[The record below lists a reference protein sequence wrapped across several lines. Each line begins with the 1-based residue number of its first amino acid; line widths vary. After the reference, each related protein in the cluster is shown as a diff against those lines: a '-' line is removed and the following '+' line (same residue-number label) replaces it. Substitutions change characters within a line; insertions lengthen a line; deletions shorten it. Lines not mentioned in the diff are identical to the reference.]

1 MSSLFGAGRV
11 GMIHATITIDD
22 GRSVQ
27 LASYLDAP
35 IEEAAHDAEYR
46 WIKALRHA
54 NVDGSAF
61 RDRFMF
67 RSDSLW
73 WFTEIYLHKQ
83 QAILDLHRVIL
94 AIEALIDRERP
105 RTIDVSEGSMIV
117 RELVPQL
124 AARHNLAS
132 NTRRIPSREW
142 NSRLAR
148 IEWRARMLAL
158 AARASRLKAG
168 SERPSAHPAIAAF
181 VHRAFWQA
189 GRDDGSAESYIG
201 PVLTA
206 LERKAGPGHI
216 AYIGIGPSSN
226 FRVRRWWHP
235 LAPITGGPSVT
246 PIERFAP
253 WTALRESHGVW
264 KARRRHFD
272 VMSASDDLRAAST
285 IAGVDCWSIVREQLA
300 GISWLQWPWSARA
313 MDEAGAALSA
323 LQPRTALTYAEAGGW
338 GRALILEARRRGIPS
353 VGLQHGF
360 IYHRWLNYLHE
371 HDEMQPGPAG
381 DAGFPAPTLTLV
393 FDDYAAR
400 HLQTHGRFPPHALR
414 VTGSPKLDALTANLA
429 ALTPEAVAATRRE
442 VGATEQDAIVLLTT
456 KETQARHV
464 LPALAAAVASIPD
477 ARLVIKPHPGESET
491 AYDEAIRAH
500 GRAHVVA
507 ATMPLAPLLATARA
521 VVTVNSTVALDAA
534 VLGIPALVIGLPNNL
549 SPFVDAGALA
559 GARVAT
565 EIGQQLQRILYDEG
579 FRSQLERAREA
590 FLDRYAMRSTG
601 VAAVRS
607 AEAILEL
614 ART

>member
-1 MSSLFGAGRV
+1 
-11 GMIHATITIDD
+11 MIHGNITVD
-22 GRSVQ
+22 GGRTVE
-27 LASYLDAP
+27 LASYLDATT
-35 IEEAAHDAEYR
+35 EEAAHDAEYR

-54 NVDGSAF
+54 RVDGESF
-61 RDRFMF
+61 RDRFTF
-67 RSDSLW
+67 RGDSLW
-73 WFTEIYLHKQ
+73 WFTEVYLHKQ

-94 AIEALIDRERP
+94 ATRALIDRERP
-105 RTIDVSEGSMIV
+105 RAIDVSEGSLIV

-124 AARHNLAS
+124 AAHRKLAS
-132 NTRRIPSREW
+132 HTPRIAPREW
-142 NSRLAR
+142 SSRLAR
-148 IEWRARMLAL
+148 IDWRARMLAL

-168 SERPSAHPAIAAF
+168 SEPPSARPSIAAF

-201 PVLTA
+201 PVLTV
-206 LERKAGPGHI
+206 LERQAAPGEI
-216 AYIGIGPSSN
+216 RYVGIGPSSN

-235 LAPITGGPSVT
+235 LAPNTGGPSVT
-246 PIERFAP
+246 PIERLAP
-253 WTALRESHGVW
+253 WAALRESHGVW

-272 VMSASDDLRAAST
+272 VMSGSDDLRDAAT
-285 IAGVDCWSIVREQLA
+285 IAGVDCWPIVREQLA
-300 GISWLQWPWSARA
+300 GVSWLQWPWSARA
-313 MDEAGAALSA
+313 MDEARAALSA
-323 LQPRTALTYAEAGGW
+323 LQPRTAVTYAEAGGW
-338 GRALILEARRRGIPS
+338 GRALVLEARRRGIS
-353 VGLQHGF
+353 SIGLQHGF

-371 HDEMQPGPAG
+371 QDEMDAG
-381 DAGFPAPTLTLV
+381 QGTDAGFPAPTLTLV

-400 HLQTHGRFPPHALR
+400 HLQTHGRFPPRAVR

-429 ALTPEAVAATRRE
+429 GLAPEAVSATRRH
-442 VGATEQDAIVLLTT
+442 VGATDQEAIVLLTT
-456 KETQARHV
+456 KETQVRSV
-464 LPALAAAVASIPD
+464 LPALAAAVASIPGV
-477 ARLVIKPHPGESET
+477 RLVIKPHPGESEA
-491 AYDEAIRAH
+491 AYDQAVRANS
-500 GRAHVVA
+500 RVRVVA
-507 ATMPLAPLLATARA
+507 STMPLAALLGAARA

-559 GARVAT
+559 GARSTA

-579 FRSQLERAREA
+579 FRLQLERAREA